1 MNEPTPPPREPSVED
16 AARYCHRCGDYS
28 CSCYDERPVQA
39 EPQRVPVYSGAEES
53 FYELPEDAE
62 YRKRLERKM
71 REESN
76 G

>member
-1 MNEPTPPPREPSVED
+1 MNEPTLAPREPSVED
-16 AARYCHRCGDYS
+16 AARDCPRCGNYS
-28 CSCYDERPVQA
+28 CGCFDEHSVQA
-39 EPQRVPVYSGAEES
+39 EPQRVPVYSDAEES